1 MSTTQSGIEIP
12 NQIAAGILLFAVLSA
27 FYSILIGDGVQQLT
41 MLWLAGFSMI
51 VSLFVVYLFYRFVLA
66 VETIARKM

>member
-1 MSTTQSGIEIP
+1 MSTTQSGIEVP
-12 NQIAAGILLFAVLSA
+12 NQIAAGIVLFAVLSA
-27 FYSILIGDGVQQLT
+27 TYSILIGGGVQQLT